1 MNPPGSAVHRRITL
15 ASSVLG
21 AVIVALDGTVLT
33 VAQPTLQRDLHA
45 SFAQVQWTSTGYLI
59 AVASLLVFAGRLGDR
74 YGHQRVFATGILGF
88 GATSAGIGFAPGI
101 GWVIGLRVAQG
112 VFGALLQP
120 ATLGML
126 RAAYPPDRLGMPIA
140 LRTSAI
146 GLAAAGPLVG
156 GALVTH
162 LDWRAVFFLNVVPA
176 LVMGALALA
185 VRGPVR
191 RGTPA
196 GGPDV
201 PGACLLALV
210 LAGLVHTLVGIPE
223 AGWTAATVLGLVVV
237 TVAGAAFVRHERR
250 TASPLVPSDVLG
262 SAAIGAAL
270 GILVAAS
277 ASMLGTLFVGSY
289 FLQETLGLDP
299 LQTSL
304 RALPG
309 AVMMV
314 LGAPLSAVLLRRFGA
329 RPTTLA
335 GMGVLTLG
343 VVVLS
348 RLDEASTAVPIG
360 AGFLLLGAG
369 FGAVMVAATA
379 VVVRH
384 ASAESAGVAGG
395 LQQTAMNV
403 GPTLGV
409 AAAATLM
416 TLTTG
421 VATGPPLTVLATV
434 SATGVLL
441 ALRLPGRAGVV
452 TAGQG
457 PPGGRFHH
465 PYETM
470 KDWSRS
476 SEESHGT
483 PATGGRAARGR
494 PRSEGAGP
502 PRPALHPPGRRRPA
516 ARLPRVRG
524 PARPYRAPDHVRLS

>member
-1 MNPPGSAVHRRITL
+1 MTSPTSPVHRRITL
-15 ASSVLG
+15 ACSVIG

-33 VAQPTLQRDLHA
+33 VAQPTLQHDLRA

-74 YGHQRVFATGILGF
+74 YGHQQLFAAGILGF
-88 GATSAGIGFAPGI
+88 GATSAGIGLVPGI
-101 GWVIGLRVAQG
+101 GWVIGLRIAQG

-146 GLAAAGPLVG
+146 GLAASAGPLVG
-156 GALVTH
+156 GALVTQ
-162 LDWRAVFFLNVVPA
+162 LGWRAVFFLNVVPA
-176 LVMGALALA
+176 LVMGVLALA
-185 VRGPVR
+185 VRGPGR
-191 RGTPA
+191 RGIPA
-196 GGPDV
+196 GGLDV
-201 PGACLLALV
+201 PGACLLAVV
-210 LAGLVHTLVGIPE
+210 LAGLVQTLVAIPE
-223 AGWTAATVLGLVVV
+223 AGWTAATALGLVVV
-237 TVAGAAFVRHERR
+237 AAAGAAFVGHERR
-250 TASPLVPSDVLG
+250 TANPLVPSAVLG
-262 SAAIGAAL
+262 SATIGAAL

-277 ASMLGTLFVGSY
+277 ASMLGALFVGSY

-314 LGAPLSAVLLRRFGA
+314 LGAPVAAVLLRRFGA
-329 RPTTLA
+329 RRTTLA
-335 GMGVLTLG
+335 GTGVLTLG
-343 VVVLS
+343 VLLLS
-348 RLDEASTAVPIG
+348 RLDKASTAVPIG
-360 AGFLLLGAG
+360 TGFLLLGAG
-369 FGAVMVAATA
+369 FATVMVTATA

-421 VATGPPLTVLATV
+421 VAMGPPLTALAAV

-452 TAGQG
+452 TS
-457 PPGGRFHH
+457 
-465 PYETM
+465 
-470 KDWSRS
+470 D
-476 SEESHGT
+476 
-483 PATGGRAARGR
+483 
-494 PRSEGAGP
+494 AGP
-502 PRPALHPPGRRRPA
+502 PPSR
-516 ARLPRVRG
+516 AR
-524 PARPYRAPDHVRLS
+524 AS

>member
-1 MNPPGSAVHRRITL
+1 MKSPGSAAHRRLTL

-59 AVASLLVFAGRLGDR
+59 AVAGLLVFAGRLGDR
-74 YGHQRVFATGILGF
+74 YGHQVVFAVGILGF
-88 GATSAGIGFAPGI
+88 GATSAGIGLAPGI
-101 GWVIGLRVAQG
+101 GWVIALRVAQG

-140 LRTSAI
+140 LRASAI
-146 GLAAAGPLVG
+146 GLAAAAGPLVG

-162 LDWRAVFFLNVVPA
+162 LGWRAVFFLNVVPA

-185 VRGPVR
+185 VRGPA
-191 RGTPA
+191 RGRAPA
-196 GGPDV
+196 AAGLDL
-201 PGACLLALV
+201 PGACLLAVALV
-210 LAGLVHTLVGIPE
+210 GLVQTLVEIPE
-223 AGWTAATVLGLVVV
+223 VGWTAATVLGLPVVAA
-237 TVAGAAFVRHERR
+237 AGAAFVRHERR

-277 ASMLGTLFVGSY
+277 ASMLGALFVGSY

-309 AVMMV
+309 AVMVV
-314 LGAPLSAVLLRRFGA
+314 LGAPVSAVLLRRFGA
-329 RPTTLA
+329 RRTTVA
-335 GMGVLTLG
+335 GTGVLTLG
-343 VVVLS
+343 VIVLS

-360 AGFLLLGAG
+360 TGFLLLGAG
-369 FGAVMVAATA
+369 FATVMVTATA

-416 TLTTG
+416 TLTSG
-421 VATGPPLTVLATV
+421 VAMGPPLTALAAV
-434 SATGVLL
+434 SATGVPL

-452 TAGQG
+452 TADQG
-457 PPGGRFHH
+457 LPGDASPLR
-465 PYETM
+465 T
-470 KDWSRS
+470 
-476 SEESHGT
+476 
-483 PATGGRAARGR
+483 R
-494 PRSEGAGP
+494 P
-502 PRPALHPPGRRRPA
+502 
-516 ARLPRVRG
+516 
-524 PARPYRAPDHVRLS
+524 